1 MHPKKI
7 ADKVGYADRQE
18 LPINTSG
25 GQFKEK
31 QTNALVSL

>member
-1 MHPKKI
+1 MHPKKK
-7 ADKVGYADRQE
+7 AGKVGCADRQE

-31 QTNALVSL
+31 QTNALVSI